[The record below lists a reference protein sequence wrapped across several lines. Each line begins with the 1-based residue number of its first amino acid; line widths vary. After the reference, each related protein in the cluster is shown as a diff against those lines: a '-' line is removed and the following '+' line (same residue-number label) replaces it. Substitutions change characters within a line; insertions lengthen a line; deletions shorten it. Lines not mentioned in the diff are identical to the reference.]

1 MTKRGNS
8 GRRRRKNRRRS
19 SSPGERIEIVE
30 GQQLFISTTNGSVNT
45 IPVAPSSFTR
55 VASIADNFQF
65 YRCTKLRV
73 KVFPSFENA
82 VSGGENN
89 GSLAIGYLPGSA
101 PDTPPANE
109 ASVLALPYV
118 SFLSNGQT
126 VPSWLSVP
134 RRELV
139 ANGILKWYKTI
150 AGTPADQFETQGNVY
165 SFGSWAS
172 TPTIGINFM
181 IYYRF
186 ELQAW
191 SLAGNTP
198 LSYVPKDVS
207 KLRDYVLEKEA
218 LKQASKAVVSG
229 KVVEIEGIK
238 FLRLTD

>member
-8 GRRRRKNRRRS
+8 GRRRSKNRRVRT
-19 SSPGERIEIVE
+19 SPGERIEIVE

-45 IPVAPSSFTR
+45 VPIAPSSFTR
-55 VASIADNFQF
+55 VAAIADNFQF
-65 YRCTKLRV
+65 YRATKIRV
-73 KVFPSFENA
+73 KVFPTLENSS
-82 VSGGENN
+82 SGTENN
-89 GSLAIGYLPGSA
+89 GSLAVGYLPGTA

-109 ASVLALPYV
+109 PSVLSLPYV
-118 SFLSNGQT
+118 TFMSNGQT
-126 VPSWLSVP
+126 VPSWLSIP

-150 AGTPADQFETQGNVY
+150 AGTPADQFETQGNLY
-165 SFGSWAS
+165 SFGSWPN
-172 TPTIGINFM
+172 TPTVGINFM

-191 SLAGNTP
+191 ALAGNTP
-198 LSYVPKDVS
+198 LVYVPKDVS
-207 KLRDYVLEKEA
+207 KLRDHVLEKEA
-218 LKQASKAVVSG
+218 LKQASKAVTSG